1 MVEAMLSFWP
11 VYTFSKMNVPHLDR
25 NAQEFQ
31 SDRKSRENR
40 LLSRSPKKPY
50 HAKKQTFR
58 DDRLLSLLEE
68 ESSTLLYL
76 RGPLLIAGLE
86 RATKLLFE
94 LEPAPSALMR
104 AIDEKGQDFSTYF
117 LAAFSDTGDLAKSL
131 SIFRTVRSL
140 VRYIVLMDRYYEV
153 GDLKYRKMASEMLK
167 VVRKDSKGHLGYS
180 IPYSLKSFWPF
191 WDFES
196 LMKKRML
203 AGMTFSTSEIRNHN
217 MFKSSDA
224 PAIYANVLDSE
235 LLTFDRNVSL
245 VLHYNQALQD
255 IKDDFDD
262 IEEDLYDKMPNIF
275 LLGTVEHTSF
285 SELASHPDK
294 IRETIASAGV
304 KERIVEMADVLE
316 KSALGVQLPPAYGF
330 LKELTIKYAQDVRG
344 ILRDK
349 IGSAQHDDNIDT
361 KISKVLLS

>member
-1 MVEAMLSFWP
+1 
-11 VYTFSKMNVPHLDR
+11 MNVPHLDKD
-25 NAQEFQ
+25 AQKFQ
-31 SDRKSRENR
+31 SDRKNKENY
-40 LLSRSPKKPY
+40 LLSKSSKNSHR
-50 HAKKQTFR
+50 AKKQAFR
-58 DDRLLSLLEE
+58 NEHLLSLLEK

-76 RGPLLIAGLE
+76 KGPLFIAGLE
-86 RATKLLFE
+86 KVTKLLFE
-94 LEPAPSALMR
+94 LEPAPSALMK

-117 LAAFSDTGDLAKSL
+117 LAAFSDTGDLEKSL

-153 GDLKYRKMASEMLK
+153 GDLKYRKMASEMLN
-167 VVRKDSKGHLGYS
+167 VVRKGSKGHLGYS

-191 WDFES
+191 WDFEK

-275 LLGTVEHTSF
+275 LLGTVGHTSF
-285 SELASHPDK
+285 SELTSYPDE

-304 KERIVEMADVLE
+304 KERIVEMAEGIE

-344 ILRDK
+344 ILHDS
-349 IGSAQHDDNIDT
+349 IGSAQHDDDNIDT
-361 KISKVLLS
+361 KISRVLLS